1 MTFVICRVIKY
12 SRYLSMNNFF
22 LSLTNPNKQM
32 NVLYL
37 GTVNNNYFNELLIS
51 AEIQISF
58 PSHFC
63 ILTVLN
69 LFMRLELFSK
79 VDAPQVLQNVF
90 EGSEFVS
97 NKVAITYNIC
107 CELCSLCS
115 FVELFCTL
123 VIVKLCFFFCISRLG
138 TSC

>member
-12 SRYLSMNNFF
+12 SSYLSMNNFF

-51 AEIQISF
+51 AETQISL
-58 PSHFC
+58 PSHVC

-69 LFMRLELFSK
+69 LFMWLELFSK

-90 EGSEFVS
+90 EGFEFAS
-97 NKVAITYNIC
+97 NKVVITYNIC
-107 CELCSLCS
+107 YKLCSLCS
-115 FVELFCTL
+115 FAELFCTL
-123 VIVKLCFFFCISRLG
+123 VIVKLCFFFFA
-138 TSC
+138 